1 MSNRNKKITVEPS
14 ELSQHSAGHAANV
27 GKSGKIAHDEADTKL
42 AELPVFDGV
51 TPDNVLNVRLAQA
64 EKDLERANLKL
75 ARFNIDNELSNCASV
90 IGQLK
95 PKLKDEGARV
105 RLSVSLKGGT
115 WKDANSGS
123 LEGLNERERKALA
136 FVAQYETAI
145 RKVLSLKAQ
154 WGEKSKH

>member
-14 ELSQHSAGHAANV
+14 ELSQHIAGHAANV
-27 GKSGKIAHDEADTKL
+27 GTVAGSEEVKEVTS
-42 AELPVFDGV
+42 ELPVFEGV
-51 TPDNVLNVRLAQA
+51 THDNVLKVQLAQT

-75 ARFNIDNELSNCASV
+75 ARFNLDNELSNCASV

>member
-1 MSNRNKKITVEPS
+1 MKSKKTIAVEPS
-14 ELSQHSAGHAANV
+14 EVAQHTAGHAANV
-27 GKSGKIAHDEADTKL
+27 GTIAVIEEPKEIKS
-42 AELPVFDGV
+42 ELLVFEGV
-51 TPDNVLNVRLAQA
+51 TPDNLLKVQLAQT
-64 EKDLERANLKL
+64 EKELERANIKL
-75 ARFNIDNELSNCASV
+75 ARFNLDNELSNCASV

-95 PKLKDEGARV
+95 PKLKDEGARI

-123 LEGLNERERKALA
+123 LEGLNERERNALA

-145 RKVLSLKAQ
+145 RKVLALKAK

>member
-1 MSNRNKKITVEPS
+1 MKPKKNITVEPS
-14 ELSQHSAGHAANV
+14 ELSQHIAGHAANAGTV
-27 GKSGKIAHDEADTKL
+27 SVIDEAKEVT
-42 AELPVFDGV
+42 ELPVFEGV
-51 TPDNVLNVRLAQA
+51 TPDNALKVQLAQT
-64 EKDLERANLKL
+64 EKDLERANVKL
-75 ARFNIDNELSNCASV
+75 ARFNLDNELSNCASV
-90 IGQLK
+90 IGQIK